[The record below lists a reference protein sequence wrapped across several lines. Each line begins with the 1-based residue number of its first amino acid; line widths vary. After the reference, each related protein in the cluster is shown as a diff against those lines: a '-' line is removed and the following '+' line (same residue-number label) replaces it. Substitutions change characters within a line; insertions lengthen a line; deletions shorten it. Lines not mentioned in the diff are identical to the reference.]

1 MNGKRIVSACLVW
14 LAAAAPLG
22 AQEQQ
27 PSSDPM
33 AEAFFPPELIMQ
45 NQQAIGLRPE
55 QGEAVQAML
64 QQVKT
69 KITNVQWQLAKE
81 METLGSLI
89 KQERVNE
96 EQVLAQLDTVL
107 PLERE
112 IKRAQFSLLIGI
124 KNMLTP
130 QQQAQLQELRR
141 QGGPNPAVAA
151 LLQGKM
157 QKVQAKAQEWQRT
170 GRDLSPVAAIMQG
183 FDPSVKAGKFAE
195 AEAIL
200 DRALAL
206 LSQEPTVKESSH
218 SAAEPA
224 GGAR

>member
-33 AEAFFPPELIMQ
+33 AEAFFPP
-45 NQQAIGLRPE
+45 
-55 QGEAVQAML
+55 
-64 QQVKT
+64 
-69 KITNVQWQLAKE
+69 
-81 METLGSLI
+81 
-89 KQERVNE
+89 
-96 EQVLAQLDTVL
+96 
-107 PLERE
+107 
-112 IKRAQFSLLIGI
+112 
-124 KNMLTP
+124 
-130 QQQAQLQELRR
+130 
-141 QGGPNPAVAA
+141 
-151 LLQGKM
+151 
-157 QKVQAKAQEWQRT
+157 VQAKAQEWQRT

-218 SAAEPA
+218 SAAEQA